1 MTQSRSFNRLSVKF
15 ATPFFFF
22 IVKILINSRQRRSAT
37 DRWSSIWLVNFPG
50 DEAVA
55 VLSGNFA
62 LNDAFVVPFAR
73 VKIDDLRQSVEKK
86 EGSFV
91 RFRTI
96 GQTGAGIQF

>member
-1 MTQSRSFNRLSVKF
+1 M
-15 ATPFFFF
+15 
-22 IVKILINSRQRRSAT
+22 
-37 DRWSSIWLVNFPG
+37 
-50 DEAVA
+50 
-55 VLSGNFA
+55 LSGNFA

-73 VKIDDLRQSVEKK
+73 VKFDDLRQSVEKK